1 MVLGSWLPAVGS
13 VVNLFRGNI
22 IMPVTIGEHISA
34 LIATI
39 ALVIVL
45 GIVGELELRD
55 IEHLEQQQ
63 KEQRR

>member
-1 MVLGSWLPAVGS
+1 
-13 VVNLFRGNI
+13 
-22 IMPVTIGEHISA
+22 MPVTIGEHISA

-39 ALVIVL
+39 TLVILL

-55 IEHLEQQQ
+55 IEHLEQQK

>member
-13 VVNLFRGNI
+13 VVNLFGGNR

-39 ALVIVL
+39 ALVILL

>member
-1 MVLGSWLPAVGS
+1 V
-13 VVNLFRGNI
+13 
-22 IMPVTIGEHISA
+22 PVTIGEHISA

-55 IEHLEQQQ
+55 IEHVQQQQ
-63 KEQRR
+63 KERRL